1 MTNYERLQEIE
12 RLVEAGRFKEAWSVR
27 QEFIG
32 ADFANCGEEIIQGL
46 VMLRRYSMEFDRTC
60 RELDRMVYRLL
71 S

>member
-12 RLVEAGRFKEAWSVR
+12 RLIEAGRFKEAWSVR
-27 QEFIG
+27 QELYDVGLVKF
-32 ADFANCGEEIIQGL
+32 NQEIIRKL
-46 VMLRRYSMEFDRTC
+46 VILRRHSEEFDRTC